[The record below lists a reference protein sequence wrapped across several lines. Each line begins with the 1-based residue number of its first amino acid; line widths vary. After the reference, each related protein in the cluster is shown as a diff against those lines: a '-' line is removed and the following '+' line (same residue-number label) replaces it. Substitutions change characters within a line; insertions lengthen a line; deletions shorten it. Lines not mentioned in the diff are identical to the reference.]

1 MLKITNPSK
10 KMMSNIKLVRQIAQE
25 DKFATLQ
32 RLHTSINGL
41 YSADARQ
48 RLEKFGP
55 NEVAKKP
62 TNTRI
67 QFLIQSFLTPFTIV
81 LLILAT
87 ISFFSEYLFVPASQ
101 KDLSTTI
108 IMLIMVL
115 ISGVT
120 GYIQNIKTNNAVED
134 LLNIVS
140 VTTNIRR
147 NGENIEL
154 PTKDVVIGDII
165 NLSAGDMVPADMRLL
180 KTKDL
185 FCSASS
191 LNGESEPTEKIA
203 NARPKS
209 DELKNYLDYPNIAY
223 EGTTIVSGSG
233 IGVVFATGEKTVF
246 GKIAQNIS
254 KNKIKETSFDLG
266 IRDISKM
273 LLIMTAIIAPTVFII
288 DWLTKGNWL
297 DALLFGIATAVG
309 LTPEMLPVIVT
320 SNLVTGSVE
329 MSKQGTI
336 VRTMSSIQ
344 NFGSADI
351 LCTDKTG
358 TLTQN
363 KVMLERHYDLDLQEQ
378 PDILK
383 YAYLN
388 AYFQTG
394 MKNLI
399 DRSIINAANNE
410 LDVNDIN
417 HDYSKVDEIPFD
429 FKRRRVSVVVA
440 NAENEHVLV
449 TKGAAEE
456 MLACS
461 TKIEVNNKVE
471 PLTDERRTKIM
482 SEINHMSADGMRII
496 LLGYKRDPA
505 AVGAF
510 SPEDE
515 NNLIL
520 TGFLAFL
527 DPPKESAKET
537 IQTLN
542 KDGINVKIL
551 TGDTAIVTRKIAV
564 DVGINADVVY
574 SGKDFVDKSEAE
586 KQEMVE
592 ECNIFV
598 KLSPQDKAD
607 IIDLLKKND
616 HTVAYM
622 GDGINDASAMKAAD
636 VSVSVDTAVDIAKKS
651 ADIIL
656 LEKDLAILEKGV
668 TIGRRVFGNT
678 MKYIE
683 ITLSSNFGNILSIL
697 LASIFLPFLPMS
709 PMQLLILELI
719 YSLSCLS
726 IPFDTMNE
734 HYLQVPRKWSTKKLP
749 KFMLY
754 FGPVSSIFD
763 VITFGLLFFWI
774 CPQIVGNSWFT
785 ATSSQRALF
794 ITIFAAGW
802 FVESLWTQEILI
814 QVLRDPRIPFIQQHS
829 SPAVAWATLG
839 AGVIGTL
846 LPFIT
851 PIAKIMKFGPLP
863 LYYLGLVV
871 ILLILYI
878 ALTTIVKYWYL
889 KKEKF
894 LI

>member
-1 MLKITNPSK
+1 MLKITNSSK
-10 KMMSNIKLVRQIAQE
+10 KKTNSIKLVRQIAQE

-32 RLHTSINGL
+32 RLHASINGL
-41 YSADARQ
+41 YSVDAEQ

-55 NEVAKKP
+55 NEVARK
-62 TNTRI
+62 TNNTRI
-67 QFLIQSFLTPFTIV
+67 HFLIKSFFTPFTIV

-87 ISFFSEYLFVPASQ
+87 ISFFSDFLFVPQAE
-101 KDLSTTI
+101 KDPGTTI
-108 IMLIMVL
+108 IMLVMVL
-115 ISGVT
+115 ISGITSYV
-120 GYIQNIKTNNAVED
+120 QNIKTNDAVED
-134 LLNIVS
+134 LLDMVS

-147 NGENIEL
+147 SGKNLEL
-154 PTKDVVIGDII
+154 PTKEVVVGDII

-185 FCSASS
+185 FCSSSS

-203 NARPKS
+203 NAKPKP
-209 DELKNYLDYPNIAY
+209 DELDDYLRYPNIAY

-233 IGVVFATGEKTVF
+233 VGVVFATGERTLF
-246 GKIAQNIS
+246 GKIVQNIS
-254 KNKIKETSFDLG
+254 KNQIKETSFDIG
-266 IRDISKM
+266 IKDISK
-273 LLIMTAIIAPTVFII
+273 LLLTMTAIIAPAVFVING
-288 DWLTKGNWL
+288 LTKGNWL

-320 SNLVTGSVE
+320 SNLVKGSIE

-344 NFGSADI
+344 NFGSADV

-363 KVMLERHYDLDLQEQ
+363 KVMLERHYDLNLQEQ

-383 YAYLN
+383 YSYLN

-410 LDVNDIN
+410 LDVNEID

-429 FKRRRVSVVVA
+429 YKRRRVSVVVA
-440 NAENEHVLV
+440 NAENDHVLV

-461 TKIEVNNKVE
+461 NRIEINHKIE
-471 PLTDERRTKIM
+471 PLTDKKRAEIM
-482 SEINHMSADGMRII
+482 AEIDDMSADGMRVI
-496 LLGYKRDPA
+496 LLGYKKDPA

-510 SPEDE
+510 SPADE
-515 NNLIL
+515 NDLIL

-527 DPPKESAKET
+527 DPPKEGAKET
-537 IQTLN
+537 IKVLN
-542 KDGINVKIL
+542 EDGINVKIL
-551 TGDTAIVTRKIAV
+551 TGDTAIVTRKLAV
-564 DVGINADVVY
+564 DVGINADIVY
-574 SGKDFVDKSEAE
+574 SGQDFVDKTEAE
-586 KQEMVE
+586 KEEMVE

-607 IIDLLKKND
+607 IIDLIKKKD

-622 GDGINDASAMKAAD
+622 GDGINDAAAMKASD
-636 VSVSVDTAVDIAKKS
+636 VSISVDSAVDIAKKS

-656 LEKDLAILEKGV
+656 LEKNLSILENGV
-668 TIGRRVFGNT
+668 IIGRRVFGNT

-697 LASIFLPFLPMS
+697 VASVFLPFLPMS
-709 PMQLLILELI
+709 PVQLLILELI

-726 IPFDTMNE
+726 IPFDNMNQ
-734 HYLQVPRKWSTKKLP
+734 HYLKVPRKWSTQKLP
-749 KFMLY
+749 KFMIY
-754 FGPVSSIFD
+754 FGPISSIFD
-763 VITFGLLFFWI
+763 IITFALLYLWL
-774 CPQIVGNSWFT
+774 CPKMVGNNWT
-785 ATSSQRALF
+785 NANSSQRALF
-794 ITIFAAGW
+794 IAIFAAGW
-802 FVESLWTQEILI
+802 FIESLWTQEMVI

-829 SPAVAWATLG
+829 SATVAWATLG
-839 AGVIGTL
+839 AGIIGGAI
-846 LPFIT
+846 PFI
-851 PIAKIMKFGPLP
+851 PPLAKIMKFGPLP
-863 LYYLGLVV
+863 IYYLGLVA
-871 ILLILYI
+871 ILLIGYI
-878 ALTTIVKYWYL
+878 VLTTLVKYFYL
-889 KKEKF
+889 KQEQF

>member
-586 KQEMVE
+586 KQAMVE

>member
-785 ATSSQRALF
+785 ATSSQSALF

>member
-266 IRDISKM
+266 IKDISKM

-586 KQEMVE
+586 KQAMVE

-754 FGPVSSIFD
+754 FGPISSIFD

-774 CPQIVGNSWFT
+774 CPQIVGNSWFS

-829 SPAVAWATLG
+829 SPAVAWTTLG

-851 PIAKIMKFGPLP
+851 PIAKIMKFSPLP

-878 ALTTIVKYWYL
+878 DLTTIVKYWYL

>member
-510 SPEDE
+510 SPKDE

-586 KQEMVE
+586 KQAMVE

-846 LPFIT
+846 LPFII

-878 ALTTIVKYWYL
+878 ALTTIVKYW
-889 KKEKF
+889 
-894 LI
+894 

>member
-10 KMMSNIKLVRQIAQE
+10 KMMNNIKLVRQIAQE

-41 YSADARQ
+41 YSADAEQ

-55 NEVAKKP
+55 NEVTKKP
-62 TNTRI
+62 SNTRI
-67 QFLIQSFLTPFTIV
+67 QFLVKSFLTPFTIV
-81 LLILAT
+81 LLILAA
-87 ISFFSEYLFVPASQ
+87 ISFFSDFLFVPQAQ
-101 KDLSTTI
+101 KDPSTSI
-108 IMLIMVL
+108 IMVVMVL

-120 GYIQNIKTNNAVED
+120 SYIQNIKTNDAVED
-134 LLNIVS
+134 LLKMVS

-147 NGENIEL
+147 SGKNLEL
-154 PTKDVVIGDII
+154 PTKEVVIGDII

-185 FCSASS
+185 FCSSSS

-203 NARPKS
+203 NAKPKT
-209 DELKNYLDYPNIAY
+209 DDLKNYLAYPNIVY

-233 IGVVFATGEKTVF
+233 VGVVFATGEKTVF
-246 GKIAQNIS
+246 GRIAQNIS
-254 KNKIKETSFDLG
+254 RNQIKETSFDLG
-266 IRDISKM
+266 IKEISK
-273 LLIMTAIIAPTVFII
+273 LLLTMTAIIAPAIFII
-288 DWLTKGNWL
+288 NWLTKGNWL

-320 SNLVTGSVE
+320 SNLVKGSIE

-336 VRTMSSIQ
+336 VKTMSSIQ

-363 KVMLERHYDLDLQEQ
+363 KVMLERHYDLNLQEQ

-383 YAYLN
+383 YSYLN

-410 LDVNDIN
+410 LDVNEIN
-417 HDYSKVDEIPFD
+417 HDYNKVDEIPFD

-440 NAENEHVLV
+440 NAENEHVVV

-461 TKIEVNNKVE
+461 TRIEVNGKIE
-471 PLTDERRTKIM
+471 PLTDKRRAKIM
-482 SEINHMSADGMRII
+482 DEIDRMSADGMRII
-496 LLGYKRDPA
+496 LLGYKKDPA

-510 SPEDE
+510 SPADE
-515 NNLIL
+515 NDLIL

-527 DPPKESAKET
+527 DPPKEGAKET
-537 IQTLN
+537 IKVLDE
-542 KDGINVKIL
+542 DGIKVKIL
-551 TGDTAIVTRKIAV
+551 TGDTAIVARKIAV
-564 DVGINADVVY
+564 DVGINADIVY
-574 SGKDFVDKSEAE
+574 SVQDFADKSESE
-586 KQEMVE
+586 KEKMVE

-598 KLSPQDKAD
+598 KLSPEDKAE
-607 IIDLLKKND
+607 IIELLKKND

-636 VSVSVDTAVDIAKKS
+636 VAVSVDTAVDIAKKS

-683 ITLSSNFGNILSIL
+683 ITLSSNFGNILSL
-697 LASIFLPFLPMS
+697 LIASIFLPFLPMS

-726 IPFDTMNE
+726 IPFDKMNQ

-754 FGPVSSIFD
+754 FGPISSIFD
-763 VITFGLLFFWI
+763 VITFALLFFWI
-774 CPQIVGNSWFT
+774 GPKVVGSHWAN
-785 ATSSQRALF
+785 ANLEQRTLF
-794 ITIFAAGW
+794 VTVFAAGW
-802 FVESLWTQEILI
+802 FVESLWTQEMVI
-814 QVLRDPRIPFIQQHS
+814 QVLRDPKIPFIQQHS
-829 SPAVAWATLG
+829 SAAVAWATLG
-839 AGVIGTL
+839 AGVIGGL
-846 LPFIT
+846 LPFIK
-851 PIAKIMKFGPLP
+851 PLAKIMKFGPLP
-863 LYYLGLVV
+863 VYYLGLVV

-878 ALTTIVKYWYL
+878 ALTTLVKHWYL
-889 KKEKF
+889 KQEKF
-894 LI
+894 LL